1 VIYTETT
8 AAAHREAMD
17 KMLSDA
23 GFDDKD
29 AREAILDKVIS
40 EEGTPQDQIQNL
52 ETNFTKRSK
61 PTREKLNKEYGDKRR
76 KDAAADLGPDGKPV
90 VDPFAGLSELPSDDE
105 ILRALEAAGWSDP
118 DARQYLLS
126 RIKDSKKTPEEQLRS
141 FKGYTKAGA
150 GTDAL
155 NKEHG
160 DKWRK
165 AHPAGTGP
173 TADPSKL
180 TTLPDDQQILKDL
193 EAAKWTDSDAR
204 KYLLDR
210 IKNKGPDGK
219 VNVPNKPAADQLA
232 DYKKFTAPNA
242 GTPALNKQYG
252 DRWRGAQPA
261 DPELTTEE
269 KELDKQLAKRGYSPD
284 ARRRMLSELR
294 DPKNKDKKEQ
304 MMKAWMDPKADVAAI
319 NKKKENEQAAIDVAN
334 GTKRGVA
341 DPNAKTPKGTP
352 PDPNTKVP
360 KGSIPSGEGGGS
372 SESWLSGPQLML
384 LGLLLIPIF
393 LVLSRGMTTPSGQ
406 SMLRMPSMPVLP
418 ALRGPWS
425 SPPIMAGGIPVSTG
439 LPELASKRKTKTR
452 KSASSIPRMAVS
464 HEKGAAGG
472 SVPAISIN
480 NVNAQGRDIPI
491 NINSGS
497 GGSDGIL
504 GAVMEEVVMT
514 EETTVEETVI
524 AEAVEQLVVE
534 EQVVVV
540 EETPIMTVIEE
551 DEEAIM
557 IELQGPSNPNRL
569 FWMAVCLIVI
579 AIPLLFDYS
588 SDGPDRTLSE
598 NEYLSAMYHWI
609 VLAIAIFF
617 LFLRLDRA
625 YYWTTRYGRPFVR
638 VTRKLPGMVTPVI
651 VGTVEGTERLI
662 WGVGKCSST
671 CYVGFADS

>member
-1 VIYTETT
+1 
-8 AAAHREAMD
+8 MD

-40 EEGTPQDQIQNL
+40 EGGTPQEQIDNL
-52 ETNFTKRSK
+52 AAKFTKRSDG
-61 PTREKLNKEYGDKRR
+61 TRKKLNKEYGDKRR
-76 KDAAADLGPDGKPV
+76 KDAAAGLGPDGTPV
-90 VDPFAGLSELPSDDE
+90 VDPSATLTELPSDDE
-105 ILRALEAAGWSDP
+105 ILKALEEAGWSDP
-118 DARQYLLS
+118 DARQHLLS
-126 RIKDSKKTPEEQLRS
+126 RIKDDKKTPEEQLRS
-141 FKGYTKAGA
+141 FKGYAKAGA

-165 AHPAGTGP
+165 AHPAGAGP
-173 TADPSKL
+173 TANPSELK
-180 TTLPDDQQILKDL
+180 TLPDDQQILKDL
-193 EAAKWTDSDAR
+193 EAAKWTDPDAR

-219 VNVPNKPAADQLA
+219 VNIPNKPAADQLK
-232 DYKKFTAPNA
+232 DYKKYTTSTK
-242 GTPALNKQYG
+242 GTPALNAEYG
-252 DRWRGAQPA
+252 KRWKDAQSA
-261 DPELTTEE
+261 DPELTAEE
-269 KELDKQLAKRGYSPD
+269 KELDKQLAKRVYIPD
-284 ARRRMLSELR
+284 ARRKMLSELR

-304 MMKAWMDPKADVAAI
+304 MMKDWMDPQADVAAI
-319 NKKKENEQAAIDVAN
+319 NKKKENEQAAVDVAN
-334 GTKRGVA
+334 GTKKGAV

-352 PDPNTKVP
+352 PDPNAKTP
-360 KGSIPSGEGGGS
+360 KGSTPSGEGGGG
-372 SESWLSGPQLML
+372 SEPWLSGPQLML

-393 LVLSRGMTTPSGQ
+393 LVLSRGVTTPSGQ

-464 HEKGAAGG
+464 HEKGASGG

-497 GGSDGIL
+497 GGSGSDGVL
-504 GAVMEEVVMT
+504 GAIMEEVVMT
-514 EETTVEETVI
+514 EEITVEETVI
-524 AEAVEQLVVE
+524 SETAEQLVVE

-540 EETPIMTVIEE
+540 EETPIIAVIEE
-551 DEEAIM
+551 EEEAIT
-557 IELQGPSNPNRL
+557 IELQGPSDPNRL
-569 FWMAVCLIVI
+569 FWMVVCLIII

-588 SDGPDRTLSE
+588 SDGPDKTLSE

-617 LFLRLDRA
+617 LLLRLDRA
-625 YYWTTRYGRPFVR
+625 YHWTTRYGRPFVR

-651 VGTVEGTERLI
+651 VGTVEGTEQLI
-662 WGVGKCSST
+662 WGVGRWSFT
-671 CYVGFADS
+671 W

>member
-1 VIYTETT
+1 
-8 AAAHREAMD
+8 MD

-40 EEGTPQDQIQNL
+40 EGGTPQDQIKNL
-52 ETNFTKRSK
+52 ATNFTKRSDD
-61 PTREKLNKEYGDKRR
+61 TRAKLNKEYGDKRR
-76 KDAAADLGPDGKPV
+76 KDTAAGLGPDGKPV
-90 VDPFAGLSELPSDDE
+90 VDTPATLTELPSDDE
-105 ILRALEAAGWSDP
+105 ILKKLEEAGWSDP
-118 DARQYLLS
+118 DARQYLLG
-126 RIKDSKKTPEEQLRS
+126 RIKDSSKSPEDQLKS
-141 FKGYTKAGA
+141 YKSYTKAGT
-150 GTDAL
+150 GTDDL
-155 NKEHG
+155 NKQYG

-180 TTLPDDQQILKDL
+180 TTLPNDGQILKDL
-193 EAAKWTDSDAR
+193 EEAKWTDPDAR
-204 KYLLDR
+204 EYLLDR

-219 VNVPNKPAADQLA
+219 VDVPGKKAEDQLK
-232 DYKKFTAPNA
+232 DYKKYTAANA
-242 GTPALNKQYG
+242 GTPDLNAQYG
-252 DRWRGAQPA
+252 KRWKDAHPA

-284 ARRRMLSELR
+284 ARRKMLSELR

-304 MMKAWMDPKADVAAI
+304 MMKDWMDPKADVAGI

-334 GTKRGVA
+334 GTKKGVA

-352 PDPNTKVP
+352 PDPNAKVP
-360 KGSIPSGEGGGS
+360 KGSTPSGEGGGS
-372 SESWLSGPQLML
+372 SEPWLTGPQLML

-452 KSASSIPRMAVS
+452 RTASSIPRMAVS
-464 HEKGAAGG
+464 HEKGASGG

-491 NINSGS
+491 NINSDTGGS
-497 GGSDGIL
+497 GGIV
-504 GAVMEEVVMT
+504 GAVIDEVLMT
-514 EETTVEETVI
+514 GETTVEETVI
-524 AEAVEQLVVE
+524 VEAAEQLVVE

-540 EETPIMTVIEE
+540 EETPIIAVIEE
-551 DEEAIM
+551 EEEATT

-569 FWMAVCLIVI
+569 FWMVVCLIII

-598 NEYLSAMYHWI
+598 NDYLSAMYHWI

-625 YYWTTRYGRPFVR
+625 YHWTTRYGRPFVR

-651 VGTVEGTERLI
+651 VGTVAGTERLI
-662 WGVGKCSST
+662 WGVGKCSCT
-671 CYVGFADS
+671 R

>member
-1 VIYTETT
+1 
-8 AAAHREAMD
+8 MD
-17 KMLSDA
+17 TMLSDA

-40 EEGTPQDQIQNL
+40 EGGTPQDQINKL
-52 ETNFTKRSK
+52 AKDFTKRSDG
-61 PTREKLNKEYGDKRR
+61 TRKKLNQEYGDKRR
-76 KDAAADLGPDGKPV
+76 KDAAAGLDPDGIPV
-90 VDPFAGLSELPSDDE
+90 VDPSAKLTELPSDDE
-105 ILRALEAAGWSDP
+105 ILKKLEEAGWSDP
-118 DARQYLLS
+118 DARQYLLG
-126 RIKDSKKTPEEQLRS
+126 RIKDPNKSPEDQLKS
-141 FKGYTKAGA
+141 YKSYTKAGA
-150 GTDAL
+150 GTDDL
-155 NKEHG
+155 NKQYG

-180 TTLPDDQQILKDL
+180 NTLPDDQQILKDL
-193 EAAKWTDSDAR
+193 EAAKWTDPDAR

-210 IKNKGPDGK
+210 IKHKGPDGK

-269 KELDKQLAKRGYSPD
+269 KELDKQLAKHGYSPD
-284 ARRRMLSELR
+284 ARRKMLSELR

-304 MMKAWMDPKADVAAI
+304 MMKEWLKKNDEEVKAI
-319 NKKKENEQAAIDVAN
+319 NKQKENAQAAIDVAN
-334 GTKRGVA
+334 GSKKGVV
-341 DPNAKTPKGTP
+341 DPNAKTPKGTT
-352 PDPNTKVP
+352 PDPNA
-360 KGSIPSGEGGGS
+360 KGPEGTTPAGEGGGS
-372 SESWLSGPQLML
+372 SEPWLTGPQLML

-393 LVLSRGMTTPSGQ
+393 LVLSRGMSTPSGQ
-406 SMLRMPSMPVLP
+406 SMLRMPSLPVLP

-452 KSASSIPRMAVS
+452 KSASAIPRLAVS
-464 HEKGAAGG
+464 HEKGASGG
-472 SVPAISIN
+472 AMPAISIN

-497 GGSDGIL
+497 GGSDGIV
-504 GAVMEEVVMT
+504 GAVMEEVVTT
-514 EETTVEETVI
+514 EETTVEETVMLET
-524 AEAVEQLVVE
+524 AEKLVVE

-540 EETPIMTVIEE
+540 EETPIIAVIEE
-551 DEEAIM
+551 EEEAIT
-557 IELQGPSNPNRL
+557 IELQGPSDPNRL
-569 FWMAVCLIVI
+569 FWMLVCLIII

-588 SDGPDRTLSE
+588 SDGPDRILSE
-598 NEYLSAMYHWI
+598 DEYLSAMYHWI

-617 LFLRLDRA
+617 IFLRLDRA
-625 YYWTTRYGRPFVR
+625 YHWTTRYGRPFVR

-662 WGVGKCSST
+662 WGVGRWSST
-671 CYVGFADS
+671 W

>member
-1 VIYTETT
+1 VTYTETT

-40 EEGTPQDQIQNL
+40 EGGTPQDQIKNL
-52 ETNFTKRSK
+52 ATNFTKRSDD
-61 PTREKLNKEYGDKRR
+61 TRAKLNKEYGDKRR
-76 KDAAADLGPDGKPV
+76 NDAAAGLGPDGKPV
-90 VDPFAGLSELPSDDE
+90 VDPPATLTELPSDDE
-105 ILRALEAAGWSDP
+105 ILKALEKAGWSDP

-126 RIKDSKKTPEEQLRS
+126 RIKDNKKTPEEQLRS

-155 NKEHG
+155 NKDHG

-180 TTLPDDQQILKDL
+180 TTLPNDQQILKDL
-193 EAAKWTDSDAR
+193 EAAKWTDPDAR

-232 DYKKFTAPNA
+232 DYKKYTTTTK
-242 GTPALNKQYG
+242 GTPDLNAEYG
-252 DRWRGAQPA
+252 KRWKTAHPA
-261 DPELTTEE
+261 DPELTDEE
-269 KELDKQLAKRGYSPD
+269 KELDKQLAGHGYSPD
-284 ARRRMLSELR
+284 TRRRMLSELR

-304 MMKAWMDPKADVAAI
+304 MMKEWMGKNDDEVKAI

-334 GTKRGVA
+334 GARKGVV

-352 PDPNTKVP
+352 PDPNAKVP
-360 KGSIPSGEGGGS
+360 KGSTPSGEGGGS
-372 SESWLSGPQLML
+372 SEPWLTGPQLML

-406 SMLRMPSMPVLP
+406 SMLRMPTMPVLP
-418 ALRGPWS
+418 TLRGPWS

-464 HEKGAAGG
+464 HEKGASGG
-472 SVPAISIN
+472 SLPAISIN

-497 GGSDGIL
+497 GGGGSDGIL
-504 GAVMEEVVMT
+504 GAVMEEVLTT
-514 EETTVEETVI
+514 EETTVEETVMLET
-524 AEAVEQLVVE
+524 AEKLVVE
-534 EQVVVV
+534 EQAVVV
-540 EETPIMTVIEE
+540 EETPIIAVIEE
-551 DEEAIM
+551 EEEAIT

-569 FWMAVCLIVI
+569 FWMIVCLIII

-625 YYWTTRYGRPFVR
+625 YHWTTRYGRPFVR

-662 WGVGKCSST
+662 WGVGKCT
-671 CYVGFADS
+671 FRR